1 MFKYLLYIKGPIYTT
16 GKQKSKKQGIGHL
29 EFITVSFVLL
39 AQWLCHL
46 FEGFLAQTCCMNS
59 YF

>member
-16 GKQKSKKQGIGHL
+16 RKQKFTKQGIGHS

-39 AQWLCHL
+39 AQWFYHW
-46 FEGFLAQTCCMNS
+46 FEGFLAQTRCINS